1 MINLVLSIYEI
12 WPTLSYPFFR
22 IWSTLS
28 YLFIKYDQPCLIY
41 LWVWGLICHLAFT
54 ESAPE
59 NLSTTKTV
67 SNNYFVNKYE
77 FFKSTPMIFFINI
90 NCKWKFSSTSTATNK
105 YVHHWLQPLGWLFF
119 VSHSIYPIYGGK
131 MTFLHPLRQRPL
143 NVVSEIL
150 KLAWAGFRSGTSF
163 LGFWF
168 DTVPRIDPVVFS
180 IWMFYQFYYRQ
191 RNISTSYKHSRC
203 LKKKAPP
210 KTNEALT
217 CYWTILF
224 LQNG

>member
-1 MINLVLSIYEI
+1 MVNLVLSIYKV
-12 WPTLSYPFFR
+12 
-22 IWSTLS
+22 WSTLS
-28 YLFIKYDQPCLIY
+28 YLFMSLRIDLPLGFHRVCTRKPFHNQDCN
-41 LWVWGLICHLAFT
+41 H
-54 ESAPE
+54 
-59 NLSTTKTV
+59 
-67 SNNYFVNKYE
+67 FVNKYE

-90 NCKWKFSSTSTATNK
+90 NCKWKFSSTSTATNN
-105 YVHHWLQPLGWLFF
+105 YVHHWFQPLGCLFF

-217 CYWTILF
+217 CYRTILF

>member
-1 MINLVLSIYEI
+1 M
-12 WPTLSYPFFR
+12 T
-22 IWSTLS
+22 
-28 YLFIKYDQPCLIY
+28 
-41 LWVWGLICHLAFT
+41 H
-54 ESAPE
+54 
-59 NLSTTKTV
+59 
-67 SNNYFVNKYE
+67 SN
-77 FFKSTPMIFFINI
+77 
-90 NCKWKFSSTSTATNK
+90 
-105 YVHHWLQPLGWLFF
+105 VHHWLQPLGWLIF
-119 VSHSIYPIYGGK
+119 VSYSIYPIYGGK

-203 LKKKAPP
+203 LKKKSST
-210 KTNEALT
+210 KNEWGTNVLLDNSFSPERIECIQQYHRLSSWVTFPTRDQSTQTTLAYFVL
-217 CYWTILF
+217 
-224 LQNG
+224 GDK